1 MHALKT
7 TFAGLALA
15 AGLTGC
21 DQPNNW
27 TCEIDNGG
35 IYIRDPA
42 NKNSD
47 DLYWAFNTEQ
57 SRNVF
62 TGIQTLKSKSV
73 WANDAASFSGKA
85 PQSNASIA
93 VTIGPGRKVESCMLW
108 INQDK
113 YTIASARIRPSY

>member
-27 TCEIDNGG
+27 TCEVDNSGVF
-35 IYIRDPA
+35 IRDPA

-47 DLYWAFNTEQ
+47 DLYWAFHTEQ
-57 SRNVF
+57 SHNPF
-62 TGIQTLKSKSV
+62 TGMQTLNSKSV
-73 WANDAASFSGKA
+73 WTNDAAAFSGKA
-85 PQSNASIA
+85 PQNNASIT
-93 VTIGPGRKVESCMLW
+93 VTIGPNRKIESCTLW
-108 INQDK
+108 LNHNK
-113 YTIASARIRPSY
+113 YEIATAHIRPSY